1 MEYLPEQ
8 RGKTSLTRGA
18 ARNVKS
24 SKQKK
29 AFSNGLM
36 NSTIFYD
43 NPSGFFYS
51 YMYTCREMV
60 TFDTLSIISI

>member
-1 MEYLPEQ
+1 MEYLLEQ

-29 AFSNGLM
+29 AFLKGLM
-36 NSTIFYD
+36 NSIIFG
-43 NPSGFFYS
+43 SV
-51 YMYTCREMV
+51 EMINNKLDAHGV
-60 TFDTLSIISI
+60 FTPAAVAPPMR